1 MRSDFEPQLRNTPL
15 ESLWQAGRFLLWQ
28 VGRFLVPGMT
38 RDELRSVIEE
48 PASAK
53 VVYFESLENRGYLVD
68 QLIDEVAGMPGALPL
83 LSFALSELYLKLARR
98 YLAAQNLGE
107 TVERAITWSD
117 YDELGG
123 VTKSLTQRAEKIYSD
138 LIKTDPAY
146 DKTICYVMLRMVVIG
161 GELARRQVPESE
173 FNYPE
178 PENSRVKMVIQ
189 EFLKA
194 RLLVS
199 GTDAQNLPY
208 IEPAHDALVRGWER
222 LLSWK
227 QNAEESLILQRRLTP
242 AVEEWD
248 RVQHQYQLSFFDKV
262 STVFNRVDYL
272 FLPIENVI
280 VRLINLP
287 ADTVK
292 KIRQS
297 SPSQRLLKENPQQ
310 FLWNSNPY
318 LEVLKQTI
326 QTQDNWLNQ
335 PERTFIQ
342 ASVLQ
347 KRRNVSW
354 RWRTAIAIILGLSGL
369 TIAALIGQ
377 RNAQISQV
385 RASRQAAEANFKAN
399 EQLNAFLDSLQAAQ
413 SLQSPLLTIF
423 KPDRQLIEDVQGT
436 LQKTIFTTQEK
447 NRWLEDAG
455 ISRNA
460 VSDDGKWIA
469 TATGSQVKLWN
480 WQGQLQ
486 TQWNTNQDQI
496 FNLSFSPNSQTLV
509 TAGGNNT
516 VRLSS
521 LQGKLITE
529 FLGHTDMVKGISFS
543 PDGKILATSGKD
555 MTVRLWTIT
564 GKPLTIMPGHTK
576 DVWSVAFSPDG
587 KTLVSAS
594 DDDTMRFWNLQGKP
608 LKMIKAQQQEL
619 HTVQFS
625 PNGQYLVTAGKDGT
639 LGLWNQKGDR
649 LASFAGH
656 SGRVWRVTFSP
667 DGQQLASSSAD
678 GTVRV
683 WSIKGESLAVFFGH
697 KGPVRTVNFSL
708 NGQSLVSSGED
719 SSTRIWNLKSQESA
733 AFKIPFKNPEA
744 IAFSN
749 DGKNL
754 FAVQEKNLYHWH
766 LTTQESKQITNNLV
780 KPIKSLKINND
791 GQQLIALNSNDS
803 LSFRTTKGQLIENK
817 VIGNQGNQDFAY
829 SSQQWL
835 ATGGKDGIVRL
846 WDQQRKL
853 QKEWRGHLG
862 SVNHLAFSADGQQV
876 VSAGQDST
884 IRVWNLNSND
894 AQIIFQLYD
903 ALPTF
908 VTFSPDGKL
917 IASGDNLGNIQL
929 WNLQTKQSFATW
941 KAYTNK
947 AIQTLQFNPEATKL
961 TVIAADGTIKVW
973 ALEDLDQLLNR
984 GCQQLQDYLNSP
996 SNTIVNPDLC
1006 ETK

>member
-1 MRSDFEPQLRNTPL
+1 
-15 ESLWQAGRFLLWQ
+15 
-28 VGRFLVPGMT
+28 MT

-53 VVYFESLENRGYLVD
+53 VVYFESLKNRGYLVD

-98 YLAAQNLGE
+98 YLAAQSWGE
-107 TVERAITWSD
+107 TVERAIAWSD

-123 VTKSLTQRAEKIYSD
+123 VTKSLTQRADQIYSD
-138 LIKTDPAY
+138 LVQTDSAY
-146 DKTICYVMLRMVVIG
+146 DKTICYVMLRMVAIG

-178 PENSRVKMVIQ
+178 PENTRVKTVIQ
-189 EFLKA
+189 AFLNA

-199 GTDAQNLPY
+199 GTDARNLPY

-222 LLSWK
+222 LLNWK

-248 RVQHQYQLSFFDKV
+248 RVQHHYQSSIFDKFG
-262 STVFNRVDYL
+262 TVVNKVDYL
-272 FLPIENVI
+272 FLPLETVI
-280 VRLINLP
+280 VWLINLP
-287 ADTVK
+287 SEVME
-292 KIRQS
+292 KIQHS
-297 SPSQRLLKENPQQ
+297 SPSQSLLKEKPQQ

-318 LEVLKQTI
+318 LEVLKQII
-326 QTQDNWLNQ
+326 QTQNNWLNQ
-335 PERTFIQ
+335 PERQFVQ
-342 ASVLQ
+342 ASILQ

-354 RWRTAIAIILGLSGL
+354 RWRTAIAIIVGLSGL

-447 NRWLEDAG
+447 NRWLEDSG
-455 ISRNA
+455 ISRSA

-516 VRLSS
+516 VRLWS
-521 LQGKLITE
+521 LQGKLMTE
-529 FLGHTDMVKGISFS
+529 FLGHTNMVKGISFS
-543 PDGKILATSGKD
+543 PDGKLLATSGKD

-594 DDDTMRFWNLQGKP
+594 DDDTMRFWNLQGKT
-608 LKMIKAQQQEL
+608 LKVIKAQQQEL

-639 LGLWNQKGDR
+639 LSLWNQKGDR

-656 SGRVWRVTFSP
+656 SGRVWRVVFSP

-678 GTVRV
+678 GTVRL
-683 WSIKGESLAVFFGH
+683 WSIKGEPLAVFFGH
-697 KGPVRTVNFSL
+697 KGPVRTVNFNL
-708 NGQSLVSSGED
+708 DGQSLVSSGED
-719 SSTRIWNLKSQESA
+719 SSTRIWNLKSQEST

-744 IAFSN
+744 ITFSN

-754 FAVQEKNLYHWH
+754 FVVQAKNLYHWD
-766 LTTQESKQITNNLV
+766 LATQKLNQISNNLE
-780 KPIKSLKINND
+780 PIKSLKIGND
-791 GQQLIALNSNDS
+791 GQRLIALNSNNA
-803 LSFRTTKGQLIENK
+803 LSFWTNKGQLIENK
-817 VIGNQGNQDFAY
+817 IIANKGNQDFAY

-835 ATGGKDGIVRL
+835 ATAGEDGIVRL
-846 WDQQRKL
+846 WNQQGKL

-862 SVNHLAFSADGQQV
+862 SVNHVAFSADGQQV

-894 AQIIFQLYD
+894 AQTIFQLYD

-908 VTFSPDGKL
+908 VTFSPDGKFV
-917 IASGDNLGNIQL
+917 ASGDNLGNIQL

-941 KAYTNK
+941 RAYTNTGIK
-947 AIQTLQFNPEATKL
+947 SLQFNPDSTQL
-961 TVIAADGTIKVW
+961 MVIAADGTIKVW
-973 ALEDLDQLLNR
+973 ALEDLDRLLNR

-1006 ETK
+1006 KAK